1 MQLLAQSS
9 ASNRQF
15 AAPRVEL
22 AVVFIHRLMYTG
34 VFLGIPDLAVEFA
47 VGLEVQGHEYDKR
60 KQAERDYQ
68 DARPAQL

>member
-1 MQLLAQSS
+1 M
-9 ASNRQF
+9 
-15 AAPRVEL
+15 EL